1 MVDNINK
8 IQYNIS
14 IIRNKKRKGKK
25 YMETIKEYLLR
36 LLAEN
41 LNMIESKGIELKEG
55 LLNVDPTIYDMFKV
69 DELSNKRVNELIK
82 LTYEDRKTIEAL

>member
-14 IIRNKKRKGKK
+14 IIRNKKWKGKK
-25 YMETIKEYLLR
+25 YMETIREWLLR
-36 LLAEN
+36 VLAGNLEIIEN
-41 LNMIESKGIELKEG
+41 KGIELKEG
-55 LLNVDPTIYDMFKV
+55 FLNVDPTIYNIFNV
-69 DELSNKRVNELIK
+69 DELSNRRVNELIK

>member
-1 MVDNINK
+1 M
-8 IQYNIS
+8 
-14 IIRNKKRKGKK
+14 KGEK

-41 LNMIESKGIELKEG
+41 LNMIENKGIKLKEG

>member
-41 LNMIESKGIELKEG
+41 LNMIENKGIELKEG
-55 LLNVDPTIYDMFKV
+55 LLNVDPTIYNIFNV
-69 DELSNKRVNELIK
+69 DELSNRRVNELIK